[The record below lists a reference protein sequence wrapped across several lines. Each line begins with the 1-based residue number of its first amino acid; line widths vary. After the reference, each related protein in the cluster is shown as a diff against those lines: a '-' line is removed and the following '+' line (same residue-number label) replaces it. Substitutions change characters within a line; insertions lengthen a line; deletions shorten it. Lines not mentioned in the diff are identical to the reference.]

1 MAYSYG
7 PSIAKNGLLMALDAA
22 NRKSYPGSGTVW
34 SDLSGN
40 NITGSLVNGPT
51 YSSANGGSIVFDGTN
66 DYVNCGDLP
75 IFRISSQITLEAFFN
90 ISTYV
95 NWSGIIGK
103 SDAAKGVYVMHLAHT
118 AQRVRFS
125 YNSVSPWTTTIVDG
139 NYPLTTNQ
147 WIHSVITYNGSNVVF
162 YINGNTDK
170 TQSIGSITFDTNA
183 GFPLTIGQDPPG
195 SNEFF
200 NGRISVARLY
210 NRALSASEVLQNYTA
225 TKGRFGLA

>member
-1 MAYSYG
+1 MPYIYVYMAYSYG
-7 PSIAKNGLLMALDAA
+7 PSIVKSGLVLALDAA

-139 NYPLTTNQ
+139 NYPLTTN
-147 WIHSVITYNGSNVVF
+147 HTYFSFELTFSPNVLSAATVLFVGKYNGAGND
-162 YINGNTDK
+162 YWLGWNGS
-170 TQSIGSITFDTNA
+170 QSLLKFSTN
-183 GFPLTIGQDPPG
+183 
-195 SNEFF
+195 SSE
-200 NGRISVARLY
+200 
-210 NRALSASEVLQNYTA
+210 LS
-225 TKGRFGLA
+225 

>member
-1 MAYSYG
+1 MSYNNG
-7 PSIAKNGLLMALDAA
+7 PKIVTNGLILHLDAA
-22 NRKSYPGSGTVW
+22 NSRSYPGSGNVW
-34 SDLSGN
+34 TDLTEN
-40 NITGSLVNGPT
+40 KTTGSLVNGPT
-51 YSSANGGSIVFDGTN
+51 YNSTNRGSIVFDGTN
-66 DYVNCGDLP
+66 DNVSCGDLP

-95 NWSGIIGK
+95 NWAGIIGK
-103 SDAAKGVYVMHLAHT
+103 SNAAKGVYVMHLAHT
-118 AQRVRFS
+118 AQRIRFS
-125 YNSVSPWTTTIVDG
+125 YNSVNPWTTTIVDG

-200 NGRISVARLY
+200 NGRIAITRLY
-210 NRALSASEVLQNYTA
+210 NRALSASEIRQNYHA
-225 TKGRFGLA
+225 SKGRFGL